1 MPISW
6 LQGALLTQ
14 KILIIRILGKLMK
27 RIIDGIWS
35 LSMKWIIAFTM
46 KSTCQLP
53 VRLIRRP
60 HFLQWQQQLSQKM
73 IPWWVQSSTNQ
84 PNKNWG
90 EPASEKVTKVISIA
104 FKETFSEPA
113 LEYLFT
119 KVTQL
124 ETCKY
129 AQAKLVSRV
138 LFTSV
143 AVSIRS
149 TDMKLQEIQC

>member
-14 KILIIRILGKLMK
+14 KILIIQILGKLMK

-104 FKETFSEPA
+104 FKETFSETA
-113 LEYLFT
+113 LEYLLT
-119 KVTQL
+119 KVTQS

-143 AVSIRS
+143 ALSIRS